1 MHCELNFDEPSIS
14 YSIGQQ
20 RTEPVKGHSQPPFF
34 RSSQGRSGPT
44 EKPLPFQQEPVYL
57 SFG

>member
-20 RTEPVKGHSQPPFF
+20 RTEPVKGRSQRRNPQSCA
-34 RSSQGRSGPT
+34 RQQQ
-44 EKPLPFQQEPVYL
+44 LPFV
-57 SFG
+57 